1 MPQTHLQLNLGFG
14 NILLAAAAVRNLL
27 GLSDLGT
34 DSLRAEVLQGVTL
47 DGVDAQGGLGLN
59 DGKATGDCGVL
70 CKLYALLQAGD
81 LGGLFAVRTEELLAA
96 ALLDDLDDAG
106 LQLLNRRDVVGK
118 DAHLTRL
125 GGNVDLDGIVGL
137 VDGLDAR

>member
-47 DGVDAQGGLGLN
+47 DGVDAQLR
-59 DGKATGDCGVL
+59 
-70 CKLYALLQAGD
+70 
-81 LGGLFAVRTEELLAA
+81 VR
-96 ALLDDLDDAG
+96 LDNGETA
-106 LQLLNRRDVVGK
+106 RHCHPE
-118 DAHLTRL
+118 A
-125 GGNVDLDGIVGL
+125 IVSWIYLPIAFSFG
-137 VDGLDAR
+137 RQK